1 MQKIYRNQWYIQ
13 TFWPLPAELFQRIGE
28 DFIRDLDQLQQLR
41 EFVDDDAFLRD
52 VAKIKQVWT
61 PICYSAFV

>member
-1 MQKIYRNQWYIQ
+1 MTHLM
-13 TFWPLPAELFQRIGE
+13 TFWPLPDELFQRIGE

-52 VAKIKQVWT
+52 VAKIKQVRRPCLT
-61 PICYSAFV
+61 AQIKHMF